1 MVCHPYPQGNPRGLQ
16 TRSILTNPKAGI
28 PPREPV
34 DTAREGWAA
43 PAPALALQAIH
54 RRAAAA
60 GWRPAD
66 YLEVARWCHRYR
78 PEHAGLWLRLAM
90 GVAL

>member
-16 TRSILTNPKAGI
+16 TRSILTDPKARI
-28 PPREPV
+28 PTREPV
-34 DTAREGWAA
+34 DKACDGWAS
-43 PAPALALQAIH
+43 PPPILALQAIC

-78 PEHAGLWLRLAM
+78 PEATGLWLRLAL